1 MVQGSGDCI
10 GGILGYANYGVTIR
24 DCASTGQVYG
34 ASGALYVGGI
44 LGYINSASFGGIT
57 GCYATGKVSSGF
69 GIGYIKNCAANTI
82 YNNYCMTGITPYGGE
97 KVFLCTASEVTEAD
111 LASGRLTWLLNGA
124 ANDGARHMEADSRH
138 G

>member
-1 MVQGSGDCI
+1 MKSTFSGNILVQGSGDCI

-57 GCYATGKVSSGF
+57 GCYATGKISSGF
-69 GIGYIKNCAANTI
+69 GIGYIKNCAAIPFN
-82 YNNYCMTGITPYGGE
+82 NNYCMTEQQALRRRKSFFMYRVGGDRSRFGE
-97 KVFLCTASEVTEAD
+97 P
-111 LASGRLTWLLNGA
+111 GA
-124 ANDGARHMEADSRH
+124 
-138 G
+138 